1 MRKLGGTIHDC
12 HFEPDLDNEFNI
24 VLEKC
29 TDLDKIHVLGEHIE
43 VQPEKYEEA
52 PNLYDFR
59 AQMDL
64 ISKSGWFDPLWYLTT
79 YPTVRIS
86 GLNPL
91 KHYYFW
97 GAFHGFNPSPRFD
110 SNYYLDANPD
120 VRQAGLN
127 PLWHYLHN
135 GVNEGRF
142 PLSQEE
148 KDAAQGN
155 RMAESAE

>member
-1 MRKLGGTIHDC
+1 
-12 HFEPDLDNEFNI
+12 
-24 VLEKC
+24 
-29 TDLDKIHVLGEHIE
+29 
-43 VQPEKYEEA
+43 
-52 PNLYDFR
+52 
-59 AQMDL
+59 MDL

-79 YPTVRIS
+79 YTTVRLS

-110 SNYYLDANPD
+110 SNYYLQANPD

-142 PLSQEE
+142 PLPQSEI
-148 KDAAQGN
+148 DAAQGN
-155 RMAESAE
+155 QTTESAE